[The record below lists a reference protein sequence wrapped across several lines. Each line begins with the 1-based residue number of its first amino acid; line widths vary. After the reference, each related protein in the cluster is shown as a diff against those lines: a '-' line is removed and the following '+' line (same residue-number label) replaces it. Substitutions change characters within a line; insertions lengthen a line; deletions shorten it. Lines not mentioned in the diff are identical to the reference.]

1 MQPHFGRR
9 TLYLYGLITCA
20 VLLLAVGIM
29 ACVPQSNA
37 IRYTIGSFMIL
48 INFFY
53 NTSYG
58 PLCYTIAG
66 ELPSSRIRSRSLVL
80 GRAVYSVCGIITG
93 QLMPRMLDPAGWN
106 LGAKTAFFWLGTNL
120 ICTTWCFFRLPET
133 GGFSFA
139 ELDILF
145 ANKVKTRHFTK
156 VQIEGEQSVAE
167 YMVDSITDGRRQWP
181 HHGHWRRRGRRQG
194 RSRRDTS
201 APSRVQ
207 VGAADL

>member
-1 MQPHFGRR
+1 
-9 TLYLYGLITCA
+9 
-20 VLLLAVGIM
+20 M
-29 ACVPQSNA
+29 ACVEQSNG

-66 ELPSSRIRSRSLVL
+66 ELPSSRIRTRSLVM

-106 LGAKTAFFWLGTNL
+106 LGAKTAFFWLGTNI
-120 ICTTWCFFRLPET
+120 ICTTWCYFRLPET
-133 GGFSFA
+133 GGLSFA

-145 ANKVKTRHFTK
+145 ANKVPTRKFKK
-156 VQIEGEQSVAE
+156 VKIQGTSSALVYRPALM
-167 YMVDSITDGRRQWP
+167 YRRLT
-181 HHGHWRRRGRRQG
+181 HE
-194 RSRRDTS
+194 
-201 APSRVQ
+201 
-207 VGAADL
+207 

>member
-37 IRYTIGSFMIL
+37 IRYTIVSFMIL

-66 ELPSSRIRSRSLVL
+66 ELPSSRIRTRSLVM

-106 LGAKTAFFWLGTNL
+106 LGAKTAFFWLGTNI
-120 ICTTWCFFRLPET
+120 ICTTWCYFRLPET

-145 ANKVKTRHFTK
+145 GNKVKTRQFTK
-156 VQIEGEQSVAE
+156 VRIQSVSCRADCVSKLTEPDDASVPNTVDDEKDKTLAE
-167 YMVDSITDGRRQWP
+167 DVLHLESK
-181 HHGHWRRRGRRQG
+181 
-194 RSRRDTS
+194 
-201 APSRVQ
+201 
-207 VGAADL
+207 